1 MHKKYNAVWIDE
13 ADDPIRMVMCRFMMQ
28 VASQDAFVD
37 VTIFD
42 WKKSSSNQPQYWF
55 CIKILKTQKTV

>member
-28 VASQDAFVD
+28 VASQDAFVN
-37 VTIFD
+37 VPIFD
-42 WKKSSSNQPQYWF
+42 
-55 CIKILKTQKTV
+55 